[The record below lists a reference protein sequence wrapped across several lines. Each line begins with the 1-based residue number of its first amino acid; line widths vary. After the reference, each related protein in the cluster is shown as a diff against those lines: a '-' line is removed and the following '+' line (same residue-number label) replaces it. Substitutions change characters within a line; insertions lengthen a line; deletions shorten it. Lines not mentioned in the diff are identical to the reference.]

1 MLIGA
6 LLIMIAASVS
16 PADVEAVLPEALAL
30 VAGTALV
37 SGRSWSPSRRG
48 ARPTLRERAFVGWM
62 APRGIVAGAT
72 ASAFGIQ
79 LTQAGLA
86 GRGRSSL
93 TFVAILGSVVL

>member
-1 MLIGA
+1 
-6 LLIMIAASVS
+6 
-16 PADVEAVLPEALAL
+16 
-30 VAGTALV
+30 
-37 SGRSWSPSRRG
+37 
-48 ARPTLRERAFVGWM
+48 M

-93 TFVAILGSVVL
+93 TFVAILGSVVLWASAPRRSRGSSAWPAAGVRRC